1 MDWKEF
7 IKPTRWKVIISIVVG
22 ILTYFLKTSSHALC
36 KMCRELKYEPW
47 PDIFQSCDCIVG
59 TTLPQFM
66 LDLFYLILIILIP
79 AVIVYL
85 LYSTIS
91 YFAKKKD

>member
-7 IKPTRWKVIISIVVG
+7 FKPSKGKVIVSIIVG
-22 ILTYFLKTSSHALC
+22 ILTYFFATSFRAFC
-36 KMCRELKYEPW
+36 EMCVKIKHEPW
-47 PDIFQSCDCIVG
+47 PDIFKSCDCIVG
-59 TTLPQFM
+59 TTLPQFIS
-66 LDLFYLILIILIP
+66 DLFYLILIILIP
-79 AVIVYL
+79 AIIVYL